1 MKKTLALLLT
11 LAMVFP
17 WCSLSVLSALK
28 RSKPS
33 PKSFRQPYKANPKP
47 RLLPQRSFPVKTYL
61 PEKAAS

>member
-11 LAMVFP
+11 LAMVFSMVLP
-17 WCSLSVLSALK
+17 AALSALK

-47 RLLPQRSFPVKTYL
+47 RLLPQRSFPAKTYL